1 MQIDESFVHVL
12 LFFCALRLP
21 RISVPLPADAHA
33 SLLALMSKWKGA
45 HILSVE
51 QFDEPM
57 LLELF
62 GVAARLKRMVAAS
75 GDLPPT
81 PTPSTKRHAIST

>member
-1 MQIDESFVHVL
+1 MR
-12 LFFCALRLP
+12 CLP
-21 RISVPLPADAHA
+21 RISVPLTADAHA

-62 GVAARLKRMVAAS
+62 GAKLERWLGETLAPVLAPRSRAS
-75 GDLPPT
+75 LPALTFGATMAPDGAT
-81 PTPSTKRHAIST
+81 

>member
-1 MQIDESFVHVL
+1 
-12 LFFCALRLP
+12 
-21 RISVPLPADAHA
+21 
-33 SLLALMSKWKGA
+33 MSKWKGA

-75 GDLPPT
+75 GKCDALRGRDFQRCEP
-81 PTPSTKRHAIST
+81 RE